1 MTFGNSCVTLKKAG
15 DGYMEITKTIKK
27 VMIDKDIQVGELA
40 DKYVISRQ
48 NFSRILNAGDRNK
61 IETLIKIADLLDC
74 NVEITL
80 IDRETGKKYTCE

>member
-1 MTFGNSCVTLKKAG
+1 LTFGNSCVTLKKAG

-80 IDRETGKKYTCE
+80 IDRETGKKYNCE

>member
-80 IDRETGKKYTCE
+80 IDRETGKKYNCE

>member
-1 MTFGNSCVTLKKAG
+1 MTFGNSCVNLKKAG

-80 IDRETGKKYTCE
+80 IDRETGKKYNCE

>member
-1 MTFGNSCVTLKKAG
+1 
-15 DGYMEITKTIKK
+15 MEITKTIKK

-80 IDRETGKKYTCE
+80 IDRELRIGTQLVPPVQDSLLL

>member
-1 MTFGNSCVTLKKAG
+1 MTFGNSCVNLKKAG

-74 NVEITL
+74 DVEITL
-80 IDRETGKKYTCE
+80 IDRETEKKYNCE

>member
-1 MTFGNSCVTLKKAG
+1 MAFGNSCVTLKKAG

-80 IDRETGKKYTCE
+80 IDRETGKKYNCE

>member
-1 MTFGNSCVTLKKAG
+1 
-15 DGYMEITKTIKK
+15 MEITKTIKK

-48 NFSRILNAGDRNK
+48 NFSSILNAGDRNK

-80 IDRETGKKYTCE
+80 IDRETGKKYNCE

>member
-1 MTFGNSCVTLKKAG
+1 MTLGNSCVTLKKAG

-80 IDRETGKKYTCE
+80 IDRETGKKYNCE